1 MSPRRADPVL
11 ADRRRGDLIKAGYAE
26 ILEKG
31 IREVTL
37 DSVVARAGS
46 SKGGALY
53 YFPTKEDLL
62 YAVLQWLLTQLNRTL
77 DEVTHSEDSPRSRLA
92 AELEV
97 LFHSAEVNRKV
108 YLVLYDFVTLGTRSD
123 RFRSLFAAFFE
134 SCRKRDMSVIEEG
147 IKQHQFRRVPPE
159 DAAATLR
166 ALVDGYCLQWLMVP
180 ETVSIETYR
189 DRCRAVLGAYLLR

>member
-11 ADRRRGDLIKAGYAE
+11 TDRRRGDLIKAGYAE

>member
-11 ADRRRGDLIKAGYAE
+11 ADRRRGALIKAGYAE

-53 YFPTKEDLL
+53 YFPTKDDLL

-77 DEVTHSEDSPRSRLA
+77 DEVTRSADSPRSRLA

-97 LFHSAEVNRKV
+97 LFHSAEVNRKL

-134 SCRKRDMSVIEEG
+134 NCRKRDMAVIEEG

-166 ALVDGYCLQWLMVP
+166 ALVDGYCLQWLLVP